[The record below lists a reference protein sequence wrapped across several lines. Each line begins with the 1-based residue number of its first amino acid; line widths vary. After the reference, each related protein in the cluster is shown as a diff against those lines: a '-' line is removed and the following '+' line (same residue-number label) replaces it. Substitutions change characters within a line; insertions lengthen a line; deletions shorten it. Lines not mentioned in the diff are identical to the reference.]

1 MVKPSRRGVRRVGE
15 IMSGPLPRGIIVTA
29 RQRQVLEGI
38 VRRASS
44 PQQQVARAKIILV
57 AAAGANNEQVGRRV
71 GVSRETVR
79 LWRDRWG
86 ERQEALVAAEVE
98 GGDAA
103 VGAVVRGVLA
113 DEPRPGAPARF
124 SPEQFCQIMALAC
137 TPPAEAGRP
146 LDHWTARE
154 LAAEAVQR
162 GIVARI
168 SPSTVERFLGRGS
181 AQAAPEP
188 LLADAGPRRAAR

>member
-1 MVKPSRRGVRRVGE
+1 
-15 IMSGPLPRGIIVTA
+15 VTA
-29 RQRQVLEGI
+29 RQRRELERI

-44 PQQQVARAKIILV
+44 PQQQVSRAEIIV
-57 AAAGANNEQVGRRV
+57 AAATGANNEEVGRRV

-79 LWRDRWG
+79 RWRDRWG
-86 ERQEALVAAEVE
+86 EREEALLAAEAE
-98 GGDAA
+98 GDDAA

-137 TPPAEAGRP
+137 TPPVEVGRP

-154 LAAEAVQR
+154 LADEAVQR

-168 SPSTVERFLGRGS
+168 SPSTVERFLGRGQP
-181 AQAAPEP
+181 QAASEP
-188 LLADAGPRRAAR
+188 VLADAGPR